1 MILKFQGLKD
11 ATLLTGELEKSLK
24 IFSFARVLAQS
35 LLYSIYKVIFFKK
48 KSINYVAALA
58 DIKCQ
63 QASDFSVS
71 CTDTPDR
78 ECRIALV

>member
-48 KSINYVAALA
+48 KIN
-58 DIKCQ
+58 
-63 QASDFSVS
+63 
-71 CTDTPDR
+71 
-78 ECRIALV
+78 